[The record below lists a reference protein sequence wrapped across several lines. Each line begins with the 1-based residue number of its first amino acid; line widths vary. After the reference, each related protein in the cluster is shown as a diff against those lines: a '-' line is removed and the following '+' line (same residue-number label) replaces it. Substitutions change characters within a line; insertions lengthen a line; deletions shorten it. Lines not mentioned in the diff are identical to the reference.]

1 MCEVK
6 VESRTRVEEHGRTVL
21 YEKSYRGVPTQG
33 GGLRLLAYYE
43 RRIPLARMQ
52 MELRAAGHEKEWK
65 GAA

>member
-1 MCEVK
+1 MGFSYAV
-6 VESRTRVEEHGRTVL
+6 SRNNYT
-21 YEKSYRGVPTQG
+21 
-33 GGLRLLAYYE
+33 YYE